1 MKNPRLILITNPG
14 SSSRKYA
21 LYREDELLCSLHFEF
36 EGRKVVCTLKKADGS
51 KKKLDK
57 TYKDL
62 NSTVGALNEILTDE
76 GYLGGVSKID
86 AILARIVATGE
97 YFTEDHLV
105 DKECLK
111 MLEIAKK
118 RTPLHVPVVANEIEA
133 FVKEFK
139 GTPVI
144 AISDSSFHAARPDLT
159 EYYAID
165 KDLADKYEIKRY
177 GAHGL
182 SVGSIVNYMT
192 KEDILPEKLIVCH
205 LGSGSS
211 ITAVFK
217 GQSLDTTMGYTPLE
231 GLMMS
236 TRSGSIDAAAALAI
250 KRAMKFTDD
259 EDLEQ
264 YLNKKCGLLG
274 VSGQTDDMR
283 EIIRLRDE
291 GDDRATFAHAMFVY
305 RIQSEIGRMAASL
318 GGVDAIVFTATI
330 GERSDEIRRCV
341 SQKLGYLGFELDNA
355 KNEGDLPNRH
365 ENIATDNSK
374 PIYVIRTD
382 EFEEMIRRAKVILDG
397 DKKCECGCGHTKSE
411 CDCGDCDCNKK

>member
-21 LYREDELLCSLHFEF
+21 LYCEDELLCSLHFEF
-36 EGRKVVCTLKKADGS
+36 EGKKVVCTLKRADET
-51 KKKLDK
+51 KKKLK
-57 TYKDL
+57 ETFPNL
-62 NSTVGALNEILTDE
+62 NSTVGALNKILTEE

-111 MLEIAKK
+111 NLEIAKK

-144 AISDSSFHAARPDLT
+144 AISDSSFHADRPDLMK
-159 EYYAID
+159 YYAID
-165 KDLADKYEIKRY
+165 KDLADEAEIKRY

-192 KEDILPEKLIVCH
+192 RENILPEKLIVCH

-211 ITAVFK
+211 LTAVYK
-217 GQSLDTTMGYTPLE
+217 GKSHDTTMGYTPLE
-231 GLMMS
+231 GVMMS
-236 TRSGSIDAAAALAI
+236 TRSGSLDPAAALAI
-250 KRAMKFTDD
+250 KRAKKITDD

-274 VSGQTDDMR
+274 VSGETDDMR

-291 GDDRATFAHAMFVY
+291 GDERATFAHAMFVY
-305 RIQSEIGRMAASL
+305 RIQTELGRMAASL

-330 GERSDEIRRCV
+330 GERSAEIRKCIA
-341 SQKLGYLGFELDNA
+341 QKLSFLGFELDNE
-355 KNEGDLPNRH
+355 KNDSELENRH
-365 ENIATDNSK
+365 ENIAKKESK

-397 DKKCECGCGHTKSE
+397 DDK
-411 CDCGDCDCNKK
+411 CDCEFEA